1 MSLNR
6 IPLFVWAVLV
16 QSFMVIFAMPAVMS
30 VSSMLIL
37 DRLVGT
43 HFFNPAEGG
52 DPLFWQHLF
61 WFFGHPEVYI
71 IFIPATGMVST
82 LVISAS
88 RRPVFGYTALVLS
101 LVSTGFI
108 GFGLWVHHMFTT
120 GLPQLGESY
129 FTAASVMIAIPTGVQ
144 IFCWIATLWGGKLRF
159 DTSLL
164 FALGFIATFVLGGL
178 TGVMIASVPF
188 DMQVHDSFFI
198 VAHFHYVLI
207 GGAVFPLLGAIY
219 HWFPKM
225 TGRMLNEPLGKVN
238 FWLVFLGFNL
248 TFFPMHN
255 LGLHGMPRRVY
266 TYRPETGWGD
276 LNLLA
281 TAGAFIIAA
290 GGLVF
295 IANVLWSVR
304 RGRLA
309 GDNPWQSDTLEWS
322 TSSPPPQFN
331 WTYLPTVNSRY
342 PLWSRTPEDP
352 VVVGL
357 RTHRMEVLSTNPLD
371 ASPDHRYLLPG
382 HSIWPF
388 LLACAVAVGFVG
400 SVFHPVWV
408 IPGTILS
415 MAAFV
420 GWFWPRSER
429 GMSAEEI

>member
-1 MSLNR
+1 
-6 IPLFVWAVLV
+6 
-16 QSFMVIFAMPAVMS
+16 
-30 VSSMLIL
+30 
-37 DRLVGT
+37 
-43 HFFNPAEGG
+43 
-52 DPLFWQHLF
+52 
-61 WFFGHPEVYI
+61 
-71 IFIPATGMVST
+71 
-82 LVISAS
+82 
-88 RRPVFGYTALVLS
+88 
-101 LVSTGFI
+101 
-108 GFGLWVHHMFTT
+108 
-120 GLPQLGESY
+120 
-129 FTAASVMIAIPTGVQ
+129 
-144 IFCWIATLWGGKLRF
+144 
-159 DTSLL
+159 
-164 FALGFIATFVLGGL
+164 
-178 TGVMIASVPF
+178 MIASVPF

-238 FWLVFLGFNL
+238 FWLVLLGFNL

-304 RGRLA
+304 QGRLA

-322 TSSPPPQFN
+322 TSSPPPRFN

-408 IPGTILS
+408 IPGTVLS
-415 MAAFV
+415 LAALI

-429 GMSAEEI
+429 GMSTEEI